1 MKSLV
6 SKKIGIWFL
15 AFSLFFAHFVLRNV
29 AHADTG
35 SAWKQMYAKGGECSI
50 SFPSPPQMITQTLNL
65 PEGGKLFYDIYLA
78 PFENKGV
85 FLLLVATY
93 PGALTTGH
101 ELAAVEGLMQ
111 GIVAHHPG
119 NTLEFAEEIQV
130 DGHLGM
136 TFLVKSDSSYFR
148 GQAIMVGNKLYL
160 IAMEGKKSSLEENTF
175 SRFVKTFQ
183 ISRSALN
190 SR

>member
-1 MKSLV
+1 MKSIV
-6 SKKIGIWFL
+6 SKRIGVWFL
-15 AFSLFFAHFVLRNV
+15 AFSLFFAHFVLRNTL
-29 AHADTG
+29 HADTG
-35 SAWKQMYAKGGECSI
+35 STWKQVYAKGGECSI
-50 SFPSPPQMITQTLNL
+50 AFPSAPQTITQALNL

-93 PGALTTGH
+93 PGVLSKGH

-111 GIVAHHPG
+111 GIIAHHPG
-119 NTLEFAEEIQV
+119 NTLEFAEEIEV
-130 DGHLGM
+130 DGNPGM
-136 TFLVKSDSSYFR
+136 TFLVKSDNSYFR

-160 IAMEGKKSSLEENTF
+160 VAMEGKMSFLQENIFTKF
-175 SRFVKTFQ
+175 AKTFQ
-183 ISRSALN
+183 LSRKALN